1 MEKHSDVV
9 VEAYHHDKKYCN
21 ILDVFNDSTLNF
33 PERSSLASLVKEP
46 SDKPTPD
53 PPPLQCSPPPFPIS
67 KFTKFKVQNPYDFD
81 FELEKGKECISMQSL
96 NSPTV
101 PVFLGYCYFC
111 DCPKHSQNYCPLRFC
126 QICSLYGH
134 SARVCPKNSAHGN
147 DNWRRSTK
155 HSSNPFKFWKKSHHK
170 YNNTKI
176 PFGSTWKHSKPNVS
190 NLQDWRKRADHIK
203 MIQFDFNTDE
213 LSPTSSS
220 ILYGVLLDT
229 E

>member
-1 MEKHSDVV
+1 MEKHSDMMVV
-9 VEAYHHDKKYCN
+9 AYHQDKKYGN
-21 ILDVFNDSTLNF
+21 ILQFLNDSTFNF
-33 PERSSLASLVKEP
+33 PEKLSPSSVVKET
-46 SDKPTPD
+46 DKPTSDPYPPQSS
-53 PPPLQCSPPPFPIS
+53 PPPLPIS
-67 KFTKFKVQNPYDFD
+67 KFTKFKFQNPYDFD

-96 NSPTV
+96 NSTAV

-126 QICSLYGH
+126 QFCSLYGH

-155 HSSNPFKFWKKSHHK
+155 HSSNPFKFWKKTHK

-176 PFGSTWKHSKPNVS
+176 PFGSTWKHNKPNVS

-203 MIQFDFNTDE
+203 MIQFDFNTE
-213 LSPTSSS
+213 ESSPSSS
-220 ILYGVLLDT
+220 SMLYGVLLDT